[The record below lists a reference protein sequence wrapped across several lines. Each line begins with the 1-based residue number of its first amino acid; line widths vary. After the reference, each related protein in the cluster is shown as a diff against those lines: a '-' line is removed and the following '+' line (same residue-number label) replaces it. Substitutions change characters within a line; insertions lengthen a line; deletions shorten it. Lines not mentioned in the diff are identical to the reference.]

1 MVEPAET
8 AIERRDPVSK
18 TAPRASV
25 VQTETMKAVYLEEF
39 GVLPVLR
46 EVPEPLLSAAGVIV
60 RVEATGLCRSDWHG
74 WLGHDA
80 DIALPHVPG
89 HELVGVIDAVGP
101 LVRRFRVGQR
111 VTVPF
116 VCACGECPECDAGNG
131 QVCRNQTQPGFTH
144 WGSYAE
150 RVALHNAD
158 VNLIAIPDDLD
169 AGAAAL
175 LGCRFAT
182 SYRGLVHQANLQA
195 GETLVV
201 VGCGGVGLSAV
212 MIGQALGATVIA
224 VDINSDALEA
234 ASRVGAA
241 HVVNSSGLPDDEVV
255 ERIRALTPDGAQ
267 VSLEALGRENTV
279 AIGIRSLAT
288 RGRHVQIGL
297 LADDPR
303 IPLGTVIAREL
314 TVLGSHGM
322 PAHDYPALL
331 DLVRSGGLRPQDLIS
346 RRITLAE
353 APAALAAMST
363 PGAPAGVTLIEV
375 SRPI

>member
-1 MVEPAET
+1 M
-8 AIERRDPVSK
+8 R
-18 TAPRASV
+18 
-25 VQTETMKAVYLEEF
+25 AVYFEEF
-39 GVLPVLR
+39 GILPEVR
-46 EVPEPLLSAAGVIV
+46 EVPDPAPSPAGVIV

-74 WLGHDA
+74 WMGHDP

-89 HELVGVIDAVGP
+89 HELVGVIETVGP
-101 LVRRFRVGQR
+101 DVRRFSVGQR

-116 VCACGECPECDAGNG
+116 VCACGDCPECASGNG

-150 RVALHNAD
+150 LVALHNAD
-158 VNLIAIPDDLD
+158 VNLIALPGDLD

-182 SYRGLVHQANLQA
+182 SYRGLVHQARLAA

-201 VGCGGVGLSAV
+201 IGCGGVGLSAV

-224 VDINSDALEA
+224 VDISDAALAA

-241 HVVNSSGLPDDEVV
+241 HTVDSAGLSESEVV
-255 ERIRALTPDGAQ
+255 ARIREIAPDGAD
-267 VSLEALGRENTV
+267 VTVEALGRESTV
-279 AIGIRSLAT
+279 GIAIRSLAI

-297 LADDPR
+297 LPQDPKV
-303 IPLGTVIAREL
+303 PLGVVIAREL

-322 PAHDYPALL
+322 PAHDYSELLAL
-331 DLVRSGGLRPQDLIS
+331 VASGRLRPQDLIS
-346 RRITLAE
+346 TRITLDE
-353 APAALAAMST
+353 APAALAAMSAAT
-363 PGAPAGVTLIEV
+363 PAAGVTLIEV
-375 SRPI
+375 SRPARS

>member
-1 MVEPAET
+1 M
-8 AIERRDPVSK
+8 R
-18 TAPRASV
+18 
-25 VQTETMKAVYLEEF
+25 AVYFEEF
-39 GVLPVLR
+39 GVLPEVR
-46 EVPEPLLSAAGVIV
+46 EVADPVPSAAGVVV

-74 WLGHDA
+74 WQGHDA
-80 DIALPHVPG
+80 GIALPHVPG

-101 LVRRFRVGQR
+101 GVRRFTVGQR

-116 VCACGECPECDAGNG
+116 VCACGDCPECASGNA

-144 WGSYAE
+144 WGSFAE

-158 VNLIAIPDDLD
+158 VNLIALPDDLD

-182 SYRGLVHQANLQA
+182 SYRGLMHQARLQP

-201 VGCGGVGLSAV
+201 IGCGGVGLSAV
-212 MIGQALGATVIA
+212 MIGRALGATVIA
-224 VDINSDALEA
+224 VDISADALEA
-234 ASRVGAA
+234 AVRAGATHTLDSA
-241 HVVNSSGLPDDEVV
+241 GLGDDAVVARLLE
-255 ERIRALTPDGAQ
+255 LTDGGAQ

-297 LADDPR
+297 LAADPR
-303 IPLGTVIAREL
+303 VPLGTVIAKEL

-322 PAHDYPALL
+322 AAADYPELLALVL
-331 DLVRSGGLRPQDLIS
+331 DGRLRPQELIS
-346 RRITLAE
+346 SRITLSE
-353 APAALAAMST
+353 APAALAAMS
-363 PGAPAGVTLIEV
+363 PNASSPASSPSSAAGVTLIEV
-375 SRPI
+375 AR